1 MSAVSDRF
9 MAALHHLDEH
19 ADTGPMVELT
29 APEAVLRKLDR
40 HQEETGPEGARVF
53 WDDYR
58 SVFATIS
65 TEFTSTLDGES
76 GSSLEW
82 IAQHAQGRRRADLQR
97 RHRHRRGRRA
107 GHRRA
112 HLLRLRGLRP
122 SHRGLRKDPLAPHRS
137 RARGGPLRGGRG
149 ARGSRQAWAPTAPT
163 TSAVVPRSSGAP
175 WARVGSVATGW
186 CGTCGSSKASGEG
199 QEQTRL
205 RSP

>member
-1 MSAVSDRF
+1 MSAVSERF

-65 TEFTSTLDGES
+65 TEFTSTLDGET

-82 IAQHAQGRRRADLQR
+82 VSRSTLADGAELTYSGVTVIDVDGDQVTGVR
-97 RHRHRRGRRA
+97 TYYDSA
-107 GHRRA
+107 A
-112 HLLRLRGLRP
+112 FVRP
-122 SHRGLRKDPLAPHRS
+122 TPA
-137 RARGGPLRGGRG
+137 
-149 ARGSRQAWAPTAPT
+149 
-163 TSAVVPRSSGAP
+163 
-175 WARVGSVATGW
+175 
-186 CGTCGSSKASGEG
+186 
-199 QEQTRL
+199 
-205 RSP
+205 

>member
-40 HQEETGPEGARVF
+40 HQEETGPDGARVF

-82 IAQHAQGRRRADLQR
+82 ISRSTLKDGAELTYSGVTVIDTDGDQVTGVRTYYDSAAF
-97 RHRHRRGRRA
+97 
-107 GHRRA
+107 
-112 HLLRLRGLRP
+112 LRP
-122 SHRGLRKDPLAPHRS
+122 A
-137 RARGGPLRGGRG
+137 A
-149 ARGSRQAWAPTAPT
+149 A
-163 TSAVVPRSSGAP
+163 
-175 WARVGSVATGW
+175 
-186 CGTCGSSKASGEG
+186 
-199 QEQTRL
+199 
-205 RSP
+205 